1 MFCLPSNN
9 NLSKFARR
17 YITNIQVL
25 TKHTHNM
32 KKTLLSIAAITASLN
47 AAVAQNGI
55 TELPDADHN
64 GLMITVMSPNG
75 KYVAGSNSS
84 TYGGFI
90 FNLENDQM
98 VNFDVNAAEDENVD
112 VDLQIKAIANSGLA
126 VGWNGPASTFDFSTQ
141 KCTTYGATDQY
152 LFNGIS
158 PSGGYIVGAR
168 YDGDQP
174 EGTPCVFQNGSPLD
188 LPLPS
193 NSFLGYESAGAA
205 ALSVA
210 DNGTISGYF
219 VDDMAT
225 RPATT
230 WALLND
236 GATFFPY
243 PISRPY
249 FAPTAESTKPY
260 AMFSCDQTTMSP
272 NGKWLVINY
281 EKYVGDGSVIGTAR
295 YNLQTDEVEFFTP
308 NEEDERFAEVGA
320 EVYGFGIADDGTVVG
335 FYGGAYGPR
344 IGFLWKAGE
353 TDIQRLATA
362 FPGATRL
369 ADYDEGYFNTPSA
382 ISADGRYIA
391 GFAYIS
397 PEDQDEDEYYLS
409 WVLDTQDPDAAGSST
424 AVAPIVVKDKDN
436 VAKIKA
442 LYSVD
447 GARRNS
453 LSKGINILRM
463 SDGKS
468 LKKLVK

>member
-64 GLMITVMSPNG
+64 SLMITVMSPNG

-210 DNGTISGYF
+210 DNGTVSGYF

-249 FAPTAESTKPY
+249 FAPTAESSKPY

-272 NGKWLVINY
+272 NGKWLIINY

-295 YNLQTDEVEFFTP
+295 YNLQTDEVEFFSP
-308 NEEDERFAEVGA
+308 DEEDERFAEVGT
-320 EVYGFGIADDGTVVG
+320 EVYGFSIADDGTVVG

-344 IGFLWKAGE
+344 VGFLWKAGE

-409 WVLDTQDPDAAGSST
+409 WVLDTQDPDAAGSAT
-424 AVAPIVVKDKDN
+424 AVAPIVVKDKDK

-442 LYSVD
+442 LYSLD

>member
-1 MFCLPSNN
+1 
-9 NLSKFARR
+9 
-17 YITNIQVL
+17 
-25 TKHTHNM
+25 M
-32 KKTLLSIAAITASLN
+32 KKTLLSILALLATAN
-47 AAVAQNGI
+47 AALAQNGI
-55 TELPDADHN
+55 TELPDANHY
-64 GLMITVMSPNG
+64 GLMITAMSPNG

-98 VNFDVNAAEDENVD
+98 VNFDVNPAEDENVD

-141 KCTTYGATDQY
+141 KCTTFGATDQY

-158 PSGGYIVGAR
+158 PSANYIVGAR
-168 YDGDQP
+168 YDGDLT
-174 EGTPCVFQNGSPLD
+174 EGTPCIFQNGTPLD

-210 DNGTISGYF
+210 DNGTVSGYF

-249 FAPTAESTKPY
+249 FAPTAESSKPY

-272 NGKWLVINY
+272 NGKWLIINY

-308 NEEDERFAEVGA
+308 DEEDERFAEVGT

-344 IGFLWKAGE
+344 VGFLWKAGE

-369 ADYDEGYFNTPSA
+369 TDYDEGYFNTPSA

-397 PEDQDEDEYYLS
+397 PEDQGEDEYYLS

-424 AVAPIVVKDKDN
+424 AVAPIVVKDKDK

-442 LYSVD
+442 LYSLD

>member
-1 MFCLPSNN
+1 
-9 NLSKFARR
+9 
-17 YITNIQVL
+17 
-25 TKHTHNM
+25 M
-32 KKTLLSIAAITASLN
+32 KKTLLSIAALLATAN
-47 AAVAQNGI
+47 AALAQNGI

-64 GLMITVMSPNG
+64 GLMITVMSPDG
-75 KYVAGSNSS
+75 KFVAGSNSS

-90 FNLENDQM
+90 FNLENDKM
-98 VNFDVNAAEDENVD
+98 VNFDVNPAEDENVD

-141 KCTTYGATDQY
+141 KCTTFGATDQY

-158 PSGGYIVGAR
+158 PSANYIVGAR
-168 YDGDQP
+168 YDGDLT
-174 EGTPCVFQNGSPLD
+174 EGTPCVFQNGTPLD

-210 DNGTISGYF
+210 DNGTVSGYF

-243 PISRPY
+243 PVSRPY
-249 FAPTAESTKPY
+249 FAPTAESSKPY

-344 IGFLWKAGE
+344 VGFLWKAGE
-353 TDIQRLATA
+353 SDIQRLATA

-424 AVAPIVVKDKDN
+424 AVAPIVVKDKDK

-447 GARRNS
+447 GSRRNS

>member
-1 MFCLPSNN
+1 
-9 NLSKFARR
+9 
-17 YITNIQVL
+17 
-25 TKHTHNM
+25 M

-64 GLMITVMSPNG
+64 GLMITVMSPDG
-75 KYVAGSNSS
+75 KFVAGSNSS

-90 FNLENDQM
+90 FNLENDKM
-98 VNFDVNAAEDENVD
+98 VNFDVNPAEDENVD

-141 KCTTYGATDQY
+141 KCTTFGATDQY

-158 PSGGYIVGAR
+158 PSANYIVGAR
-168 YDGDQP
+168 YDGDLT
-174 EGTPCVFQNGSPLD
+174 EGTPCVFQNGTPLD

-210 DNGTISGYF
+210 DNGTVSGYF

-243 PISRPY
+243 PVSRPY
-249 FAPTAESTKPY
+249 FAPTAESSKPY

-344 IGFLWKAGE
+344 VGFLWKAGE

-424 AVAPIVVKDKDN
+424 AVAPIVVKDKDK

-447 GARRNS
+447 GSRRNS

>member
-1 MFCLPSNN
+1 
-9 NLSKFARR
+9 
-17 YITNIQVL
+17 
-25 TKHTHNM
+25 M
-32 KKTLLSIAAITASLN
+32 KKTLLSIAAILATAN
-47 AAVAQNGI
+47 AALAQNGI

-64 GLMITVMSPNG
+64 GLMITVMSPDG

-126 VGWNGPASTFDFSTQ
+126 VGWNGPAATFDFSTQ

-174 EGTPCVFQNGSPLD
+174 EGTPCVFQNGTPRD

-210 DNGTISGYF
+210 DNGTVSGYF

-249 FAPTAESTKPY
+249 FAPTAESSKPY

-272 NGKWLVINY
+272 NGKWLIINY

-344 IGFLWKAGE
+344 VGFLWKAGE

-424 AVAPIVVKDKDN
+424 AVAPIVVKDKDK

>member
-1 MFCLPSNN
+1 
-9 NLSKFARR
+9 
-17 YITNIQVL
+17 
-25 TKHTHNM
+25 M
-32 KKTLLSIAAITASLN
+32 KKTLLSILAILATAN
-47 AAVAQNGI
+47 AALAQNGI

-64 GLMITVMSPNG
+64 GLMITVMSPDG
-75 KYVAGSNSS
+75 KFVAGSNSS

-112 VDLQIKAIANSGLA
+112 VDLQIKAIANNGLA

-141 KCTTYGATDQY
+141 KCTTFGATDQY

-158 PSGGYIVGAR
+158 PSANYIVGAR

-174 EGTPCVFQNGSPLD
+174 EGTPCVFQNGTPVD

-210 DNGTISGYF
+210 DNGTVSGYF

-243 PISRPY
+243 PVSRPY
-249 FAPTAESTKPY
+249 FAPTAESSKPY

-281 EKYVGDGSVIGTAR
+281 EKYVGNGSVIGTAR

-308 NEEDERFAEVGA
+308 DEEDERFAEVGA
-320 EVYGFGIADDGTVVG
+320 EVYGFGVADDGTVVG

-344 IGFLWKAGE
+344 VGFLWKAGE
-353 TDIQRLATA
+353 SDIQRLATA

-424 AVAPIVVKDKDN
+424 AVAPIVVKDKDK

-447 GARRNS
+447 GSRRNS

>member
-1 MFCLPSNN
+1 
-9 NLSKFARR
+9 
-17 YITNIQVL
+17 
-25 TKHTHNM
+25 M
-32 KKTLLSIAAITASLN
+32 KKTLLSIAAITVSLS

-64 GLMITVMSPNG
+64 GLMITAMSPNA
-75 KYVAGSNSS
+75 KYVAGSNAS
-84 TYGGFI
+84 TFGAFI
-90 FNLENDQM
+90 FDLENDKI

-126 VGWNGPASTFDFSTQ
+126 VGWNGPAATFDFSTQ
-141 KCTTYGATDQY
+141 KCTTFGATDQY

-158 PSGGYIVGAR
+158 PSANYIVGAR
-168 YDGDQP
+168 YDGDLT
-174 EGTPCVFQNGSPLD
+174 EGTPCVFQNGTPVD

-210 DNGTISGYF
+210 DNGTVSGYF

-236 GATFFPY
+236 GTTFFPY
-243 PISRPY
+243 PVSRPY
-249 FAPTAESTKPY
+249 FAPTAESSKPY

-308 NEEDERFAEVGA
+308 DEEDERFAEVGA

-344 IGFLWKAGE
+344 VGFLWKAGE

-424 AVAPIVVKDKDN
+424 AVAPIVVKDKDK

>member
-1 MFCLPSNN
+1 
-9 NLSKFARR
+9 
-17 YITNIQVL
+17 
-25 TKHTHNM
+25 M
-32 KKTLLSIAAITASLN
+32 KKTLLSILAILATAN
-47 AAVAQNGI
+47 AALAQNGI

-98 VNFDVNAAEDENVD
+98 VNFDVNPSDDPDAD
-112 VDLQIKAIANSGLA
+112 VDLQIKAIANNGLA

-158 PSGGYIVGAR
+158 PSANYIVGAR
-168 YDGDQP
+168 YDSEQP
-174 EGTPCVFQNGSPLD
+174 EGTPCVFQNGTPLD

-210 DNGTISGYF
+210 DNGTVSGYF

-230 WALLND
+230 WSLLND

-308 NEEDERFAEVGA
+308 DEEDERFAEVGA

-344 IGFLWKAGE
+344 VGFLWKAGE
-353 TDIQRLATA
+353 SDIQRLATA

-424 AVAPIVVKDKDN
+424 AVAPIVVKDKDK

>member
-1 MFCLPSNN
+1 
-9 NLSKFARR
+9 
-17 YITNIQVL
+17 
-25 TKHTHNM
+25 M
-32 KKTLLSIAAITASLN
+32 KKTLLSILALLATAN
-47 AAVAQNGI
+47 AALAQNGI

-64 GLMITVMSPNG
+64 GLMITVMSPDG
-75 KYVAGSNSS
+75 KFVAGSNSS

-210 DNGTISGYF
+210 DNGTVSGYF

-249 FAPTAESTKPY
+249 FAPTAESSKPY

-344 IGFLWKAGE
+344 VGFLWKAGE
-353 TDIQRLATA
+353 SDIQRLATA

-424 AVAPIVVKDKDN
+424 AVAPIVVKDKDK

-442 LYSVD
+442 LYSLD

-468 LKKLVK
+468 LKKLVR

>member
-1 MFCLPSNN
+1 
-9 NLSKFARR
+9 
-17 YITNIQVL
+17 
-25 TKHTHNM
+25 M
-32 KKTLLSIAAITASLN
+32 KKTLLSIAAITVSLN
-47 AAVAQNGI
+47 AALAQNGI

-64 GLMITVMSPNG
+64 GLTITAMSPNA
-75 KYVAGSNSS
+75 KYVAGSNAS
-84 TYGGFI
+84 TFGGFI
-90 FNLENDQM
+90 FDLENDKI
-98 VNFDVNAAEDENVD
+98 VNFDVNPSDDPDAD
-112 VDLQIKAIANSGLA
+112 VDLQIKAIANNGLA

-168 YDGDQP
+168 YDGAQT
-174 EGTPCVFQNGSPLD
+174 EGTPCVFHDGTPRD

-210 DNGTISGYF
+210 DNATISGYF

-236 GATFFPY
+236 GSSFFPY
-243 PISRPY
+243 PVSRPY
-249 FAPTAESTKPY
+249 FAATAESSKPY

-272 NGKWLVINY
+272 NGKWLIINY
-281 EKYVGDGSVIGTAR
+281 EKYLGDSGSLISTAR

-320 EVYGFGIADDGTVVG
+320 EVYGFGVADDGTVVG

-344 IGFLWKAGE
+344 VGFIWKAGE
-353 TDIQRLATA
+353 SDIQRLATA

-369 ADYDEGYFNTPSA
+369 ADYDEGFFNTPCA

-397 PEDQDEDEYYLS
+397 PEDLNEDEYYVS
-409 WVLDTQDPDAAGSST
+409 WVLDTQDPDAAGSAT
-424 AVAPIVVKDKDN
+424 AVAPIVVKDKDK

-442 LYSVD
+442 LYSLD
-447 GARRNS
+447 GARRNT

>member
-1 MFCLPSNN
+1 
-9 NLSKFARR
+9 
-17 YITNIQVL
+17 
-25 TKHTHNM
+25 M
-32 KKTLLSIAAITASLN
+32 KKTLLSIAAILATAN
-47 AAVAQNGI
+47 AALAQNGI

-64 GLMITVMSPNG
+64 GLMITVMSPDG
-75 KYVAGSNSS
+75 KFVAGSNSS

-98 VNFDVNAAEDENVD
+98 VNFDVNPAEDENVD

-126 VGWNGPASTFDFSTQ
+126 VGWNGPAATFDFSTQ

-158 PSGGYIVGAR
+158 PSANYIVGAR
-168 YDGDQP
+168 YDGDLT
-174 EGTPCVFQNGSPLD
+174 EGTPCVFQNGTPLD

-210 DNGTISGYF
+210 DNGTVSGYF

-243 PISRPY
+243 PVSRPY
-249 FAPTAESTKPY
+249 FAPTAESSKPY

-308 NEEDERFAEVGA
+308 DEEDERFAEVGA

-344 IGFLWKAGE
+344 VGFLWKAGE

-424 AVAPIVVKDKDN
+424 AVAPIVVKDKDK

-442 LYSVD
+442 LYSLD
-447 GARRNS
+447 GSRRSS

-468 LKKLVK
+468 IKKLVK

>member
-1 MFCLPSNN
+1 
-9 NLSKFARR
+9 
-17 YITNIQVL
+17 
-25 TKHTHNM
+25 M

-210 DNGTISGYF
+210 DNGTVSGYF

-249 FAPTAESTKPY
+249 FAPTAESSKPY

-272 NGKWLVINY
+272 NGKWLIINY

-295 YNLQTDEVEFFTP
+295 YNLQTDEVEFFSP
-308 NEEDERFAEVGA
+308 DEEDERFAEVGT
-320 EVYGFGIADDGTVVG
+320 EVYGFSIADDGTVVG

-344 IGFLWKAGE
+344 VGFLWKAGE

-409 WVLDTQDPDAAGSST
+409 WVLDTQDPDAAGSAT
-424 AVAPIVVKDKDN
+424 AVAPIVVKDKDK

-442 LYSVD
+442 LYSLD

>member
-1 MFCLPSNN
+1 
-9 NLSKFARR
+9 
-17 YITNIQVL
+17 
-25 TKHTHNM
+25 M
-32 KKTLLSIAAITASLN
+32 KKTLLSIAAITVSLS

-64 GLMITVMSPNG
+64 GLM
-75 KYVAGSNSS
+75 
-84 TYGGFI
+84 
-90 FNLENDQM
+90 
-98 VNFDVNAAEDENVD
+98 
-112 VDLQIKAIANSGLA
+112 
-126 VGWNGPASTFDFSTQ
+126 

-168 YDGDQP
+168 YDGAQT
-174 EGTPCVFQNGSPLD
+174 EGTPCIFHDGTPRD
-188 LPLPS
+188 LPFPS

-210 DNGTISGYF
+210 DNATISGYF

-236 GATFFPY
+236 GSTFFPY
-243 PISRPY
+243 PVSRPY
-249 FAPTAESTKPY
+249 FAATAQSAKPY

-272 NGKWLVINY
+272 NGKWLIINY
-281 EKYVGDGSVIGTAR
+281 EKFLGDNGSLKSTAR

-308 NEEDERFAEVGA
+308 NDDERFAEVGA
-320 EVYGFGIADDGTVVG
+320 EVYGFGVADDGTVVG

-344 IGFLWKAGE
+344 VGFIWKAGE
-353 TDIQRLATA
+353 SDIQRLATA

-369 ADYDEGYFNTPSA
+369 ADYDEGYFNTPCA

-409 WVLDTQDPDAAGSST
+409 WVLDTQDPDAAGSAT
-424 AVAPIVVKDKDN
+424 AVAPIVVKDKDK

-442 LYSVD
+442 LYSLD
-447 GARRNS
+447 GARRNT

>member
-1 MFCLPSNN
+1 
-9 NLSKFARR
+9 
-17 YITNIQVL
+17 
-25 TKHTHNM
+25 M
-32 KKTLLSIAAITASLN
+32 KKTLLSIAAILATAN
-47 AAVAQNGI
+47 AALAQNGI

-64 GLMITVMSPNG
+64 GLMITVMSPDG

-126 VGWNGPASTFDFSTQ
+126 VGWNGPAATFDFSTQ

-174 EGTPCVFQNGSPLD
+174 EGTPCVFQNGTPRD

-210 DNGTISGYF
+210 DNGTVSGYF

-249 FAPTAESTKPY
+249 FAPTAESSKPY

-344 IGFLWKAGE
+344 VGFLWKAGE

-424 AVAPIVVKDKDN
+424 AVAPIVVKDKDK

>member
-1 MFCLPSNN
+1 
-9 NLSKFARR
+9 
-17 YITNIQVL
+17 
-25 TKHTHNM
+25 M
-32 KKTLLSIAAITASLN
+32 KKTLLSILAILATAN
-47 AAVAQNGI
+47 AALAQNGI
-55 TELPDADHN
+55 TELPDTDHN
-64 GLMITVMSPNG
+64 GLMITVMSPDG
-75 KYVAGSNSS
+75 KFVAGSNSS

-90 FNLENDQM
+90 FNLENDQI
-98 VNFDVNAAEDENVD
+98 VNFDVNPAEDENVD

-158 PSGGYIVGAR
+158 PSANYIVGAR

-174 EGTPCVFQNGSPLD
+174 EGTPCVFQNGSPVD

-210 DNGTISGYF
+210 DNGTVSGYF

-281 EKYVGDGSVIGTAR
+281 EKYVGDGSIIGTAR

-308 NEEDERFAEVGA
+308 DEEDERFAEVGA

-344 IGFLWKAGE
+344 VGFLWKAGE
-353 TDIQRLATA
+353 SDIQRLATA

-424 AVAPIVVKDKDN
+424 AVAPIVVKDKDK

-468 LKKLVK
+468 IKKLVK

>member
-1 MFCLPSNN
+1 
-9 NLSKFARR
+9 
-17 YITNIQVL
+17 
-25 TKHTHNM
+25 M

-64 GLMITVMSPNG
+64 GLTITAMSPNA
-75 KYVAGSNSS
+75 KFVAGSNAS
-84 TYGGFI
+84 TFGGFI
-90 FNLENDQM
+90 FDLENDKI
-98 VNFDVNAAEDENVD
+98 VNFDVNPSDDPDAD
-112 VDLQIKAIANSGLA
+112 VDLQIKAIANNGLA
-126 VGWNGPASTFDFSTQ
+126 VGWNGPASTFDFHTQ

-158 PSGGYIVGAR
+158 PSANYIVGAR
-168 YDGDQP
+168 YDGDLT
-174 EGTPCVFQNGSPLD
+174 EGTPCVFQNGTPRD

-243 PISRPY
+243 PVSRPY
-249 FAPTAESTKPY
+249 FAATAESTKPY

-281 EKYVGDGSVIGTAR
+281 EKYVGDNGSVIGTAR

-308 NEEDERFAEVGA
+308 DEEDERFAEVGA

-344 IGFLWKAGE
+344 VGFLWKAGE

-369 ADYDEGYFNTPSA
+369 ADYDEGYFNTPST

-409 WVLDTQDPDAAGSST
+409 WVLDTQDPDAAGSAT
-424 AVAPIVVKDKDN
+424 AVAPIVVKDKDK

-447 GARRNS
+447 GSRRNS

>member
-1 MFCLPSNN
+1 
-9 NLSKFARR
+9 
-17 YITNIQVL
+17 
-25 TKHTHNM
+25 M

-47 AAVAQNGI
+47 PAVAQNGI

-64 GLMITVMSPNG
+64 GLTITAMSPNA
-75 KYVAGSNSS
+75 KFVAGSNAS
-84 TYGGFI
+84 TFGGFI
-90 FNLENDQM
+90 FDLENDKI
-98 VNFDVNAAEDENVD
+98 VNFDVNPSDDPDAD

-126 VGWNGPASTFDFSTQ
+126 VGWNGPAATFDFSTQ
-141 KCTTYGATDQY
+141 KCTTFGATDQY

-158 PSGGYIVGAR
+158 PSANYIVGAR
-168 YDGDQP
+168 YDGDLT

-210 DNGTISGYF
+210 DNGTVSGYF

-249 FAPTAESTKPY
+249 FAPTAESSKPY

-281 EKYVGDGSVIGTAR
+281 EKYVGDGSIIGTAR

-308 NEEDERFAEVGA
+308 NEEDERFAEVGT

-344 IGFLWKAGE
+344 VGFLWKAGE

-369 ADYDEGYFNTPSA
+369 ADYDEGYFNTPCA

-424 AVAPIVVKDKDN
+424 AVAPIVVKDKDK